1 MKVVKAS
8 NYLLYAPADLDLDVK
23 LKEIDRA
30 IVENFSP
37 QKRENVYASAI
48 MTLAQY
54 FCGTD
59 HTVHEITVVASKNGQ
74 PLEIKIVPKI
84 KSP

>member
-1 MKVVKAS
+1 M
-8 NYLLYAPADLDLDVK
+8 
-23 LKEIDRA
+23 
-30 IVENFSP
+30 ENFSP

-84 KSP
+84 KPP